1 MKMIVRDGK
10 RIEALTL
17 LEKVER
23 AFDNALAALLDR
35 HGPEKAASLVDASR
49 RVYLSAQSYLLAI
62 NLRRLL
68 LQTGLYCVVLGFA
81 VGSVLVGSRIM
92 FTLIHQEMSEMSH
105 DVVRANLPKEVET
118 ADLRP
123 TIQLASQ

>member
-1 MKMIVRDGK
+1 MIVRDGK